1 MPFSFKLLPFLRF
14 PLFSLSRLA
23 ETSSWSSSGIKK
35 RKRKRAL
42 ITKGGSAVS
51 FFLSVFA
58 IAPFF
63 SELMKKKNF
72 FFFSP
77 KEKPLTKTLLSLP
90 SKTKPNPPLQSPV
103 PVLVD
108 FWAVW
113 CGPCKLVAP
122 LMGAVEKEMG
132 GKLKVVKVNA
142 DPCPNLVE
150 KYKVYGLP
158 TLSLFRPGSDSPVAQ
173 REGAIG
179 KKALFEW
186 LATNGIEAGVAT

>member
-1 MPFSFKLLPFLRF
+1 M
-14 PLFSLSRLA
+14 
-23 ETSSWSSSGIKK
+23 
-35 RKRKRAL
+35 
-42 ITKGGSAVS
+42 
-51 FFLSVFA
+51 
-58 IAPFF
+58 
-63 SELMKKKNF
+63 
-72 FFFSP
+72 
-77 KEKPLTKTLLSLP
+77 LSLP

-179 KKALFEW
+179 KKALLEW
-186 LATNGIEAGVAT
+186 LAANGIEAGVAK